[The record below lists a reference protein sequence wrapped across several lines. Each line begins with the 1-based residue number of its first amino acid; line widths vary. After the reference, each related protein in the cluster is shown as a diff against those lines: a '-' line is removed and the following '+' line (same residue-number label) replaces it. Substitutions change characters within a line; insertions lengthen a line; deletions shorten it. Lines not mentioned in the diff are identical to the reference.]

1 MATTARPERR
11 IRLDFRRQ
19 DDRSAGAPAAVLRG
33 DLSACAITGDCLWLG
48 CDEASTV
55 ERLIRQ
61 DPSSYADH
69 RSFQLAD
76 IFSLPAGAGEE
87 IDIEGLAADDGYL
100 WIVGSHSSKRKK
112 PKRHENDAREA
123 LERLSTIS
131 IDPNRYFLARVPL
144 VAAAAEGLF
153 GLAGFDGSE
162 APAGRTA
169 ACLPMSGGGN
179 VITDALGRDPVLG
192 AFLRIPSKEN
202 GFDIEGIAVQGERV
216 FLGLRGPVLRGWAT
230 IIELAVR
237 DDGRGRLG
245 LDAIGSAGEAYA
257 RRFLDL
263 DGLGIRDLAFAD
275 GALLILA
282 GPTMDLDGPVRLYRW
297 SKPLEAGDAAVITH
311 DSLEVVFDVPYGDG
325 VEHAEGLA
333 PLDEDPGAGRRQ
345 VLVVHDSPAPDR
357 LHGDGT
363 SIDADVFSLIPA

>member
-1 MATTARPERR
+1 MATMAQPERR

-19 DDRSAGAPAAVLRG
+19 EDRSAGAPASVLRG

-48 CDEASTV
+48 CDETATV

-61 DPSSYADH
+61 APSTYADH

-112 PKRHENDAREA
+112 PRRHENDAREA

-144 VAAAAEGLF
+144 VAGAAEGLF

-162 APAGRTA
+162 ASAGRSA

-179 VITDALGRDPVLG
+179 VLTDALGRDPLLG
-192 AFLRIPSKEN
+192 TFLRIPCKEN
-202 GFDIEGIAVQGERV
+202 GLDIEGIAVRGGRV
-216 FLGLRGPVLRGWAT
+216 FLGLRGPVLGGWAT
-230 IIELAVR
+230 IIELAIR
-237 DDGRGRLG
+237 DDGPGRLG
-245 LDAIGSAGEAYA
+245 LDAIGGAGETYA
-257 RRFLDL
+257 RRFFDL

-297 SKPLEAGDAAVITH
+297 PMPLEAGDGAVITH
-311 DSLEVVFDVPYGDG
+311 DRLEVVFDMPYGDG
-325 VEHAEGLA
+325 VDHAEGIAL
-333 PLDEDPGAGRRQ
+333 LDEGPDAGRREI
-345 VLVVHDSPAPDR
+345 LVVHDSPAPDR

-363 SIDADVFSLIPA
+363 AIDADVFSLGPA